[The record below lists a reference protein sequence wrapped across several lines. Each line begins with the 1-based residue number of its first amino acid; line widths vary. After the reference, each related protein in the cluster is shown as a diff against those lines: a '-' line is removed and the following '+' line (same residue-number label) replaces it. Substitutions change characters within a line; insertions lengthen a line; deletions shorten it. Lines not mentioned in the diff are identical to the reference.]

1 MSLSGDILQGEALYV
16 AVGVTVREDVNTLL
30 PHLLDEVLELHG
42 DIYDALDRG
51 LVAAGE
57 LDQGHQPRLQRE
69 LGLNRRGGERDD
81 GPGEGEEVN
90 YLKNDR

>member
-1 MSLSGDILQGEALYV
+1 MSVLYQYN
-16 AVGVTVREDVNTLL
+16 TVFVFTLL

-42 DIYDALDRG
+42 DVYDPLDWG

-69 LGLNRRGGERDD
+69 LGLDRCGGERDHS
-81 GPGEGEEVN
+81 PEEDVT
-90 YLKNDR
+90 Y

>member
-1 MSLSGDILQGEALYV
+1 MNIYHECIS
-16 AVGVTVREDVNTLL
+16 TLL

-69 LGLNRRGGERDD
+69 LGLDRRGGERDD

-90 YLKNDR
+90 NLNNDKIL